1 MEGYARTLSLQG
13 KQKKQAVFFFK
24 CFFQYCTGEPSSYI
38 NLPVSIHELSGNGKI
53 PWQQWRNED
62 REESITSG
70 PGCSILSFSIP
81 DGLVKYIYCLQSP
94 GNDTVRWKL
103 DWNLLSTD

>member
-13 KQKKQAVFFFK
+13 KQKKQAGFFLK

-53 PWQQWRNED
+53 SWQQWRNED
-62 REESITSG
+62 SI
-70 PGCSILSFSIP
+70 
-81 DGLVKYIYCLQSP
+81 VE
-94 GNDTVRWKL
+94 
-103 DWNLLSTD
+103 